1 MKFRLDPFPQLSET
15 LLNSLLNARI
25 LIFSIVVAKI
35 MLDRLYKY
43 AVIVNPLGY
52 DTDGEPML
60 DILEYQNPTS
70 ANEVFYALNS
80 YGPKGRQAYLTY
92 LLYDVV
98 FVIARSAPVI
108 VVCTWAYKKAPAA
121 VRPGAWIPL
130 LNMFTDLFESFMLF
144 GLIKAFPHRNKVAEL
159 ITSYV
164 IRFKWLTFQITLG
177 VMFISLMVGIYYGF
191 HGLLA
196 DSVVMERERQKKV
209 AAREKVQ
216 DVLNRSAARRAAA
229 GASGR
234 SEAIKKDS

>member
-1 MKFRLDPFPQLSET
+1 M
-15 LLNSLLNARI
+15 
-25 LIFSIVVAKI
+25 
-35 MLDRLYKY
+35 
-43 AVIVNPLGY
+43 GY
-52 DTDGEPML
+52 DADGEAML
-60 DILEYQNPTS
+60 DILEYQNPTTS
-70 ANEVFYALNS
+70 NEVFYALNS

-108 VVCTWAYKKAPAA
+108 VICTWAYKKAPAA

-130 LNMFTDLFESFMLF
+130 LNMFTDLFESFMIF
-144 GLIKAFPHRNKVAEL
+144 GLIKAFPHRNKTAEL
-159 ITSYV
+159 LTSYV
-164 IRFKWLTFQITLG
+164 IRFKWLTFQITLA

-209 AAREKVQ
+209 TAREQVQ
-216 DVLNRSAARRAAA
+216 DVLDRSAARRAAS
-229 GASGR
+229 GASDR